1 MFDAKQINELAFEYY
16 APLRRVRR
24 YIEDN
29 YHDYISLGKAAQIAG
44 MERKYFSTF
53 FHKKVGICFR
63 YWLMGLRIGK
73 AISLMETETE
83 DHSITQIAFEIG
95 FMDLTTFERAFKK
108 CTGLTP
114 TQFKK
119 KVRRSSGNGYRNHDI

>member
-1 MFDAKQINELAFEYY
+1 MFDSTQINERAFEYY
-16 APLRRVRR
+16 ARLRRVKQ

-29 YHDYISLGKAAQIAG
+29 YPEDISLEKAAQIAG

-63 YWLMGLRIGK
+63 YWLMALRIGK
-73 AISLMETETE
+73 AISLMETEN
-83 DHSITQIAFEIG
+83 HSITQIAFEIG
-95 FMDLTTFERAFKK
+95 YMDLRTFERAFKR

-114 TQFKK
+114 TEFKRR
-119 KVRRSSGNGYRNHDI
+119 VRRSSSNGDGNHDI